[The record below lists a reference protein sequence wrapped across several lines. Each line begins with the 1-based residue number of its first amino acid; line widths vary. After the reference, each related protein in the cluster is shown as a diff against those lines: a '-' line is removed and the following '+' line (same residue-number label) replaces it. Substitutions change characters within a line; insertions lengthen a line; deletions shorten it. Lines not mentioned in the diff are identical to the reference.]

1 MIQIYNAENK
11 KYDSNGDAVLQPIS
25 CDVEE
30 ILKGTWELT
39 LENPPDSNVNLIR
52 SGAVIK
58 ADTNIGD
65 GQLFRIYEHEKSDS
79 GVTAK
84 AYPIFYDCGKEVP
97 ILDKRPTNK
106 TGNEALQILTQGT
119 QYTAESDI
127 RSSRTAYFQKM
138 NLMQA
143 INGDDD
149 NSFINRWGGEPVY
162 NNYHVTVNRRA
173 GGDYGAR
180 VAFGYNLQGIKEH
193 VNFDNVITRIIPE
206 AYNGHMLEG
215 DKPWVDSPNIKKYPI
230 IYTKLVQYSDIKL
243 QEDCTGEDEKG
254 YKTIEELRT
263 ALIDRAKQ
271 DFENGVDRPEVSY
284 DVDFVP
290 LENTVEYEDIKDLV
304 KINLGD
310 SIECENMNL
319 DIVTKGRVTSLTYD
333 CIGQKTTALHIGDI
347 ESNYFD
353 KMSLVMQA
361 AANAIT
367 ENGGLKGEK
376 IVGIMNA
383 AITQLRAQSTRAK
396 KAEVVA
402 MICEDLDP
410 ESPDFGA
417 MCFGTKGFMIAA
429 ERTADGKD
437 WDWRTFGTGYGFVA
451 DCIIAGILASKN
463 YNEETGQGFYINLD
477 TGEVSMNNAH
487 FKGDMESKR
496 DRYGLYANV
505 SPGSLSIYSDYNNKK
520 INVLTMSAGA
530 VLDEQSGEL
539 RGVSPYILMGPKSNS
554 FSLQFADNIANNWR
568 FGKSGIKDTSTFI
581 QGAKS
586 GRVELSDGT
595 YLDFSK
601 GWLSGGRD
609 KNGNEF

>member
-1 MIQIYNAENK
+1 MIQIYNADNRNF
-11 KYDSNGDAVLQPIS
+11 DSNGDAVLQPIS

-30 ILKGTWELT
+30 ILQGTWELT
-39 LENPPDSNVNLIR
+39 IEHPPDGNANLIK

-58 ADTNIGD
+58 ADTNLGG
-65 GQLFRIYEHEKSDS
+65 GQLFRIYEHEKSDTR
-79 GVTAK
+79 VTAK
-84 AYPIFYDCGKEVP
+84 ARPIFYDCGNEVS

-143 INGDDD
+143 INGDDE
-149 NSFINRWGGEPVY
+149 NSFINRWGGEPIY
-162 NNYHVTVNRRA
+162 NNYHVIVNKRA

-193 VNFDNVITRIIPE
+193 VNFDSVITRIIPE
-206 AYNGHMLEG
+206 AYNGYMLEG
-215 DKPWVDSPNIKKYPI
+215 EKPWVDSPNIKKYPI
-230 IYTKLVQYSDIKL
+230 VHTRVVQYSDIKL

-254 YKTIEELRT
+254 YKTLEELRT
-263 ALIDRAKQ
+263 ALIEKAKQ
-271 DFENGVDRPEVSY
+271 DFDNGVDRPEVSY

-310 SIECENMNL
+310 SIECENKNL

-333 CIGQKTTALHIGDI
+333 CVLQRISNLHIGDV

-353 KMSLVMQA
+353 KMTLVMQA
-361 AANAIT
+361 ASKAIT
-367 ENGGLKGEK
+367 ENGRLKGEK
-376 IVGIMNA
+376 IVGIMDA

-410 ESPDFGA
+410 ESPDYGA
-417 MCFGTKGFMIAA
+417 MCIGTKGFMIAA

-463 YNEETGQGFYINLD
+463 YNEETGKGFFINLD
-477 TGEVSMNNAH
+477 TGEISMNDAH
-487 FKGDMESKR
+487 LKGEIESKR
-496 DRYGLYANV
+496 DSYGLYV
-505 SPGSLSIYSDYNNKK
+505 SITPGGISLLSDYNGKK
-520 INVLTMSAGA
+520 VSVLRMSGGA
-530 VLDEQSGEL
+530 VLDEATGDL
-539 RGVSPYILMGPKSNS
+539 KGISPYITLGPKSNS
-554 FSLQFADNIANNWR
+554 FGIQFSDNIMNAWR
-568 FGKSGIKDTSTFI
+568 FGKTGIKDSSTYI

-586 GRVELSDGT
+586 GRAEFSDGT
-595 YLDFSK
+595 YLDFSR

>member
-1 MIQIYNAENK
+1 MIQIYNADNRK
-11 KYDSNGDAVLQPIS
+11 FDSNGDAVLQPIS

-30 ILKGTWELT
+30 ILKGTWGLSI
-39 LENPPDSNVNLIR
+39 ENPPDGNAHLIKA
-52 SGAVIK
+52 GAVIK
-58 ADTNIGD
+58 ADTNIGQ

-127 RSSRTAYFQKM
+127 RSSRTAYFIKM

-162 NNYHVTVNRRA
+162 NNYHVIINSRA
-173 GGDYGAR
+173 GGDQGAR
-180 VAFGYNLQGIKEH
+180 VAFGYNLQGIREH

-206 AYNGHMLEG
+206 AYNGYMLDG
-215 DKPWVDSPNIKKYPI
+215 DSPWVDSPNIKKYPI
-230 IYTKLVQYSDIKL
+230 VYTKVIQYSDLKL
-243 QEDCTGEDEKG
+243 QADCTGEDEKG
-254 YKTIEELRT
+254 FQTLEELQN
-263 ALIDRAKQ
+263 ALIERAKQ
-271 DFENGVDRPEVSY
+271 DFKDGVDGPEVSY
-284 DVDFVP
+284 DVDFLP
-290 LENTVEYEDIKDLV
+290 LETTVEYEDIKDLV

-310 SIECENMNL
+310 SIECENKNL

-333 CIGQKTTALHIGDI
+333 CIKQRITSLHIGDI

-361 AANAIT
+361 AEKAIT

-487 FKGDMESKR
+487 FKGEMESKR
-496 DRYGLYANV
+496 DTYGLYMNITPGAV
-505 SPGSLSIYSDYNNKK
+505 SLLSDYNGKK
-520 INVLTMSAGA
+520 VSVFRMSAGA
-530 VLDEQSGEL
+530 VLDEATGDL
-539 RGVSPYILMGPKSNS
+539 RGISPYITLGPKSSS
-554 FSLQFADNIANNWR
+554 FVIQFSDSILNAWK
-568 FGKSGIKDTSTFI
+568 FGKTGAKDSGTYI
-581 QGAKS
+581 QGTKS
-586 GRVELSDGT
+586 GRAEFSDGT
-595 YLDFSK
+595 YLEFANGYCTGGNTK
-601 GWLSGGRD
+601 SGS
-609 KNGNEF
+609 F

>member
-1 MIQIYNAENK
+1 MIQIYNADNK

-127 RSSRTAYFQKM
+127 RSSRTAYFIKM
-138 NLMQA
+138 NLLQA

-162 NNYHVTVNRRA
+162 NNYHVIINGRA

-193 VNFDNVITRIIPE
+193 VDFDNVITRIIPE
-206 AYNGHMLEG
+206 AYNGYMLDG
-215 DKPWVDSPNIKKYPI
+215 DSPWVDSPNIKKYPI
-230 IYTKLVQYSDIKL
+230 VYTKVIQYSELKL
-243 QEDCTGEDEKG
+243 QEDCTGEEEKG
-254 YKTIEELRT
+254 YETLEELRT
-263 ALIDRAKQ
+263 ALIERAKQ
-271 DFENGVDRPEVSY
+271 DFKDGVDRPEVSY
-284 DVDFVP
+284 DVDFIP
-290 LENTVEYEDIKDLV
+290 LENTMEYEDFKDLV

-310 SIECENMNL
+310 SIECENKKL

-333 CIGQKTTALHIGDI
+333 CIKQRIRSLHIGDI

-361 AANAIT
+361 AAKAIT
-367 ENGGLKGEK
+367 ESGGLKGEK
-376 IVGIMNA
+376 IIGIMNA

-417 MCFGTKGFMIAA
+417 MCIGTKGFMIAS

-437 WDWRTFGTGYGFVA
+437 WDWRTFGTGYGFIA
-451 DCIIAGILASKN
+451 DCIVAGLLASRN
-463 YNEETGQGFYINLD
+463 YNEETGEGFYICL
-477 TGEVSMNNAH
+477 
-487 FKGDMESKR
+487 
-496 DRYGLYANV
+496 LYT
-505 SPGSLSIYSDYNNKK
+505 SD
-520 INVLTMSAGA
+520 AA
-530 VLDEQSGEL
+530 DEL
-539 RGVSPYILMGPKSNS
+539 
-554 FSLQFADNIANNWR
+554 
-568 FGKSGIKDTSTFI
+568 
-581 QGAKS
+581 
-586 GRVELSDGT
+586 
-595 YLDFSK
+595 
-601 GWLSGGRD
+601 
-609 KNGNEF
+609 